1 MEREADENIWVFL
14 SHSNED
20 YEKVRIVRNYL
31 EEKQFRP
38 IMFYLKC
45 LNDEEEVDDL
55 IKREIDSRNRFV
67 LCDSKNAKKS
77 KWVKT
82 EVDYIKSKERMYQ
95 VIDLEKSIESIKM
108 QIDTFIFRSS
118 VFVSY
123 SHNDERLAKS
133 IIKELKKHDF
143 RILYSEKNLLTS
155 GSLTESLT
163 NNIEE
168 ASKKGYVLILL
179 SKYSVKNQFV
189 LCETQYALNLSKR
202 RDNII
207 PIVIESDIWE
217 YIPQFLK
224 SPNESPGQEILAFD
238 VSNYREKDIPSII
251 TARLLNLDYDSFV
264 NMKSRSRLKRILP
277 FID

>member
-1 MEREADENIWVFL
+1 MERGADNDIWVFL

-31 EEKQFRP
+31 EERYFRP
-38 IMFYLKC
+38 IMFFLKC
-45 LNDEEEVDDL
+45 LNNDEEINGL
-55 IKREIDSRNRFV
+55 IKREIDSRNRFI

-95 VIDLEKSIESIKM
+95 VIDLEKSIESIKR

-123 SHNDERLAKS
+123 SHKDEKLAKC

-143 RILYSEKNLLTS
+143 RILEPKKSLLTS
-155 GSLTESLT
+155 GNIMESLT
-163 NNIEE
+163 KDIEE
-168 ASKKGYVLILL
+168 VSNKGYVLILL
-179 SKYSVKNQFV
+179 SKYSVKSQWV
-189 LCETQYALNLSKR
+189 LRETQCALNLCKER
-202 RDNII
+202 NNII
-207 PIVIESDIWE
+207 PIVIDHDIWE
-217 YIPQFLK
+217 YLPPFLK
-224 SPNESPGQEILAFD
+224 LPNDPVEQELLTLD
-238 VSNYREKDIPSII
+238 VSNHQIKDIPSII
-251 TARLLNLDYDSFV
+251 AARLLNLDYDSFV
-264 NMKSRSRLKRILP
+264 NMKSRRRLKRILP

>member
-1 MEREADENIWVFL
+1 MTKDYNDIWVFL

-31 EEKQFRP
+31 EEKQYRP

-45 LNDEEEVDDL
+45 LNDEEEVNDL
-55 IKREIDSRNRFV
+55 IKREIDSRNRFI

-95 VIDLEKSIESIKM
+95 VIDLEKSIESIKR

-123 SHNDERLAKS
+123 SHEDEKLAKS

-143 RILYSEKNLLTS
+143 RIIEPEILTS
-155 GSLTESLT
+155 GSLMVSLT
-163 NNIEE
+163 KNIEE
-168 ASKKGYVLILL
+168 ASNKGYVLILL
-179 SKYSVKNQFV
+179 SKYSVKSQWV
-189 LCETQYALNLSKR
+189 LSETQYALNLCKER
-202 RDNII
+202 NNII
-207 PIVIESDIWE
+207 PIVIDHDIGE
-217 YIPQFLK
+217 YLPIFLK
-224 SPNESPGQEILAFD
+224 LPNDSIEQELLTLD
-238 VSNYREKDIPSII
+238 VSNHQIKDIPSII
-251 TARLLNLDYDSFV
+251 AARLLNIDYYSFV
-264 NMKSRSRLKRILP
+264 DMISRSR
-277 FID
+277 

>member
-1 MEREADENIWVFL
+1 MTKDYNDIWVFL

-31 EEKQFRP
+31 EEKQYRP

-45 LNDEEEVDDL
+45 LNDEEEVNDL
-55 IKREIDSRNRFV
+55 IKREIDSRNRFI

-95 VIDLEKSIESIKM
+95 VIDLEKSIESIKR

-123 SHNDERLAKS
+123 SHEDEKLAKS

-143 RILYSEKNLLTS
+143 RIIEPEILTS
-155 GSLTESLT
+155 GSLMVSLT
-163 NNIEE
+163 KNIEE
-168 ASKKGYVLILL
+168 ASKGIKTAI
-179 SKYSVKNQFV
+179 
-189 LCETQYALNLSKR
+189 YALNGDGSPYRDCNDLVGTKVSLS
-202 RDNII
+202 
-207 PIVIESDIWE
+207 
-217 YIPQFLK
+217 FL
-224 SPNESPGQEILAFD
+224 SQSYQGL
-238 VSNYREKDIPSII
+238 PSYS
-251 TARLLNLDYDSFV
+251 TLDYFQYVFMINEHQAPKPINSIV
-264 NMKSRSRLKRILP
+264 R
-277 FID
+277 